1 MMANWR
7 RVSALVAALATG
19 AASAAQPTT
28 DKPLGVPQ
36 DWSNHTVVYAHVLT
50 PQEAQQRGPKAMKK
64 WMRDARDPRFLVAL
78 TRRLNK
84 EAAAANVPSAA
95 PGGSG
100 GAHPQWWQPPPPPP
114 KSGKLGRD
122 WNVSLGSIGGTGS
135 PDVYPAKY
143 SFDINA
149 APSCANDF
157 VVYPTAN
164 PGTRSQWTGTFTG
177 DAGTGNTLTVNG
189 TILTSGA
196 LTTGIAS
203 VDFANSGNSANEATS
218 LAAGVNG
225 QVSATG
231 VSASSSG
238 AVVTFTYPGGSVPTA
253 PTEALNNYTQS
264 AVTTTSHADAT
275 LVGYNNLYKTT
286 CSGTV
291 PSVMFAYN
299 TGSGAT
305 TRTSPVLSYYD
316 GGKQVA
322 FVQSNSSNVAQLV
335 LLKWSAASP
344 GTPTSP
350 TTPTTVTA
358 ANYRACT
365 APCMTLFTFS
375 GSADDLHSSPFV
387 GYADDTLW
395 VGDANGSLHKFTNVF
410 AGTPAEVTSGG
421 FPALVSNGND
431 LSPPV
436 YDVNARQ
443 VYVGSA
449 FSGTTGG
456 TFARVDGT
464 SGTVFNSAALTT
476 VTTASTGALAAPL
489 LDQGNARVYAFLFS
503 DGSAG
508 DGTTC
513 TTFTGQPNGCRS
525 IVQFA
530 TGFAAGNA
538 GTKKFVGR
546 GNNSP
551 VLVFNE
557 GTFDDAYY
565 SSANGTGA
573 MYICGG
579 QPGNT
584 YYTTLWKIPITA
596 SVMGTPVQ
604 GAELGYHDNSTG
616 RTGDCSTVTEV
627 MNGSTEYLFVSV
639 TGHGFQTGCVNDS
652 PGGGC
657 VYSFNL
663 NALESG
669 AGTSATWVGSFTGNP
684 VAGETVVVN
693 GVILTASSSDNTG
706 TNFRI
711 AGGGHTSNN
720 NHATDLAMAINRQ
733 TGTTGFSAVASGA
746 QVTITDNTTGSVS
759 SSLVTEGLTN
769 FSLTF
774 TDGTNAPWATTNTAA
789 AGLSVPGGTGGIVVD
804 NVSSATGASQ
814 IYFAGLA
821 AIPGASSTFTNAY
834 QASQA
839 NLQ

>member
-1 MMANWR
+1 MKNWR
-7 RVSALVAALATG
+7 QASVFSALLAMG
-19 AASAAQPTT
+19 AASAAPPA
-28 DKPLGVPQ
+28 DRPLGVPQ
-36 DWSNHTVVYAHVLT
+36 DWSNHTVVYTHVLT

-64 WMRDARDPRFLVAL
+64 WMRDAQDPRFLVAL

-84 EAAAANVPSAA
+84 ETSAA
-95 PGGSG
+95 SVRSATLPPKNR
-100 GAHPQWWQPPPPPP
+100 PQWWKPVKPA
-114 KSGKLGRD
+114 KLTGD
-122 WNVSLGSIGGTGS
+122 WNASLGSIGGSGS

-149 APSCANDF
+149 TPSCANDF

-177 DAGTGNTLTVNG
+177 DAGANNTLTVNG
-189 TILTSGA
+189 TTLTAGA
-196 LTTGIAS
+196 FSTGISS
-203 VDFANSGNSANEATS
+203 VDFANSGNKTNEATS

-231 VSASSSG
+231 VSAFVNASPNNNI
-238 AVVTFTYPGGSVPTA
+238 VTFTYPSGTVPVA

-264 AVTTTSHADAT
+264 SVTTTSHADAT
-275 LVGYNNLYKTT
+275 LVGYNNLYETT
-286 CSGTV
+286 CTGTV

-305 TRTSPVLSYYD
+305 TRTSPVTSYYD
-316 GGKQVA
+316 GGKQIA
-322 FVQSNSSNVAQLV
+322 FVQSNSSNQAQLV
-335 LLKWSAASP
+335 LLKWSSASP

-350 TTPTTVTA
+350 TTPATA
-358 ANYRACT
+358 ASAAAYRGCT
-365 APCMTLFTFS
+365 APCMYLMTFS
-375 GSADDLHSSPFV
+375 GGADDLHSSPFV

-395 VGDANGSLHKFTNVF
+395 VGDANGKLHKFTNVF
-410 AGTPAEVTSGG
+410 TGTPAEVTSGG
-421 FPALVSNGND
+421 FPATVSTGND

-436 YDVNARQ
+436 YDVNAKQ

-456 TFARVDGT
+456 NFSRVDGT
-464 SGTVFNSAALTT
+464 TGVVASSATLTT
-476 VTTASTGALAAPL
+476 VTGASTGALAAPL

-503 DGSAG
+503 DGSPG
-508 DGTTC
+508 TGTTGTNC
-513 TTFTGQPNGCRS
+513 TTLSPNPDGCRS

-530 TGFAAGNA
+530 TGFSAGNA
-538 GTKKFVGR
+538 GTKVWVGR

-579 QPGNT
+579 EPDNT
-584 YYTTLWKIPITA
+584 YYATLWKIPINA
-596 SVMGTPVQ
+596 NVMGTPVQ

-627 MNGSTEYLFVSV
+627 MNGSNEYLFVSV

-663 NALESG
+663 SALQAG
-669 AGTSATWVGSFTGNP
+669 AGTSAKWSGTFTGNP
-684 VAGETVVVN
+684 SSGDTIVVN
-693 GVILTASSSDNTG
+693 GVTFTASSSSNTFP
-706 TNFRI
+706 NFR
-711 AGGGHTSNN
+711 NN
-720 NHATDLAMAINRQ
+720 GTATTTYNNLVALINANVSGFTAARS
-733 TGTTGFSAVASGA
+733 GTTL
-746 QVTITDNTTGSVS
+746 TITDDTTGSGIS
-759 SSLVTEGLTN
+759 SSLVTESLTN
-769 FSLTF
+769 LSLTF
-774 TDGTNAPWATTNTAA
+774 TDGTFAPWGTGNTAA
-789 AGLSVPGGTGGIVVD
+789 AGLSIPGGTGGIVID
-804 NVSSATGASQ
+804 NVSSSTGASQ

-821 AIPGASSTFTNAY
+821 AIPGAGSTFNNAY
-834 QASQA
+834 QASQS